1 METIHVRSRAHT
13 HTSQIICKHFF
24 LSFITFLF
32 DLFILFLIRVDSMDF
47 QTYKNRY
54 YLMICLVINLFFF
67 FAIEIQFVAENHL
80 FNSDNVW

>member
-1 METIHVRSRAHT
+1 M
-13 HTSQIICKHFF
+13 
-24 LSFITFLF
+24 
-32 DLFILFLIRVDSMDF
+32 DSMDF
-47 QTYKNRY
+47 QIYKNRY